1 VTSADFQASD
11 CSAYNVCTTTVA
23 VTNGKGQKCTFANFE
38 VCVKAVLDGETP
50 HFEGATGPIAFNQFG
65 DPSIVTY
72 VVLQSQGDGA
82 VDDPV
87 VGKLHIGGE

>member
-1 VTSADFQASD
+1 
-11 CSAYNVCTTTVA
+11 
-23 VTNGKGQKCTFANFE
+23 

-50 HFEGATGPIAFNQFG
+50 HFEGATGPIAFNQLG

-87 VGKLHIGGE
+87 VGKLQIGR